1 MGHAA
6 AVSPALSIP
15 LRAIHLGAGAIW
27 LGGVVALVLALRAG
41 AETAL
46 PLVRAVSAAAL
57 WSFLAVAVTGAAQA
71 LVLLGG
77 PAAIFG
83 TTYGRVVLVKA
94 TGLLA
99 LAAFGFHH
107 RRLIT
112 RMEAGRNGVALRASA
127 MRELLLFIGLIVVSA
142 ALSFLPLPE

>member
-1 MGHAA
+1 
-6 AVSPALSIP
+6 
-15 LRAIHLGAGAIW
+15 
-27 LGGVVALVLALRAG
+27 
-41 AETAL
+41 
-46 PLVRAVSAAAL
+46 RAVSAAAL
-57 WSFLAVAVTGAAQA
+57 WSFRAVAVTGAAQA